1 MDSELAMA
9 TEKPLGDR
17 RAAVR
22 FDLGGQVWGTVET
35 KDPLTIRNI
44 GRGGL
49 LVESMRPL
57 RVDSMHQM
65 HLVLHADE
73 SIVQGKVR
81 HVTGIRD
88 ALPRLRYLIGFEFVD
103 VPAPTLDWID
113 QLVAAGGAS
122 ASRME

>member
-1 MDSELAMA
+1 MA
-9 TEKPLGDR
+9 TERSLGDR
-17 RAAVR
+17 RGAVR

-35 KDPLTIRNI
+35 MDPLTIRNI

-57 RVDSMHQM
+57 RVDSIHQM
-65 HLVLHADE
+65 HLVLQADE
-73 SIVQGKVR
+73 SVVQGKVR

-88 ALPRLRYLIGFEFVD
+88 ALPRLRYLIGFEFID

-113 QLVAAGGAS
+113 ELVAAGG
-122 ASRME
+122 RPGDPTGMN